1 MGTKITEYADRLL
14 EDLDDLDWPES
25 IKDMQR
31 NWIGRSEGA
40 KVSFNVEDTDNKI
53 DVFTT
58 RPDTIF
64 GTSFL
69 VLSPEHSLV
78 NSITSEDKQEEVKA
92 YQEEASKKSDLE
104 RTDLAKGKT
113 GVFTGAYAINPL
125 SGEKLPIWIADYVL
139 STYGTGAVMA
149 VPGHDERDH
158 EFAKKFDLPIIEV
171 IKGGDVQLEAYT
183 GEGEHVNSGELNG
196 LENEAAISKAI
207 ELLEDKGA
215 GEKKLTTNCAIGYLA
230 DSVTGVNQFQ
240 LFIGKTVQ

>member
-1 MGTKITEYADRLL
+1 
-14 EDLDDLDWPES
+14 
-25 IKDMQR
+25 
-31 NWIGRSEGA
+31 
-40 KVSFNVEDTDNKI
+40 
-53 DVFTT
+53 
-58 RPDTIF
+58 
-64 GTSFL
+64 
-69 VLSPEHSLV
+69 
-78 NSITSEDKQEEVKA
+78 
-92 YQEEASKKSDLE
+92 
-104 RTDLAKGKT
+104 
-113 GVFTGAYAINPL
+113 
-125 SGEKLPIWIADYVL
+125 
-139 STYGTGAVMA
+139 MA

>member
-1 MGTKITEYADRLL
+1 MGITEYADRLL
-14 EDLDDLDWPES
+14 EDLDELDWPES

-40 KVSFNVEDTDNKI
+40 RVSFNVENTNDTI

-58 RPDTIF
+58 RPDTIY
-64 GTSFL
+64 GTTFL
-69 VLSPEHSLV
+69 VLSPEHALV
-78 NSITSEDKQEEVKA
+78 NEMTTDDKKEMVKQ

-104 RTDLAKGKT
+104 RTDLAKDKS

-125 SGEKLPIWIADYVL
+125 SGKKLPIWIADYVL

-171 IKGGDVQLEAYT
+171 IEGGNVQEEAYT
-183 GEGEHVNSGELNG
+183 GEGAHINSGELDG
-196 LENEAAISKAI
+196 LDNKEAISKAI
-207 ELLEDKGA
+207 TLLEAKGA
-215 GEKKLTTNCAIGYLA
+215 GEKK
-230 DSVTGVNQFQ
+230 VNYKLRDW
-240 LFIGKTVQ
+240 LFSRQRYWGEPIPIIHWEDGSM